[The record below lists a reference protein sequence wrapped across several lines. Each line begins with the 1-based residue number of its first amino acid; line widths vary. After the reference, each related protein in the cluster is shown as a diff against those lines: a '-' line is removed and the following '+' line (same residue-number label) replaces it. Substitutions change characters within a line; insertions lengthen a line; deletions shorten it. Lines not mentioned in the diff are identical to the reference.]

1 MANIVA
7 NIAKGRVV
15 EFYNRV
21 KANDP
26 ANSALIL
33 VPIETTGLETDAVLI
48 DKDDLAAW
56 LSGATNEQ
64 TTMGRKTLTDAD
76 LAALPAPDDTN
87 DRYDISL
94 PTVTWDRG
102 YRQRDQQ
109 DPRLLRQRHH
119 CRHRREHPPAV
130 PVRLRHDAERGR
142 HPDDGR
148 RFLPGELKSAVAA
161 HPRRRPHLELSRAG
175 LAVRRSGS
183 LDPARTSTPAA
194 PPSAASTYPS
204 SGRSK

>member
-1 MANIVA
+1 MSNIVL

-15 EFYNRV
+15 ELYSRV

-33 VPIETTGLETDAVLI
+33 VPIETTGLEADSVLI
-48 DKDDLAAW
+48 DKDDLAAV

-94 PTVTWDRG
+94 PTVTWTAAAGNAISKILVCYDSDTTSG
-102 YRQRDQQ
+102 TD
-109 DPRLLRQRHH
+109 
-119 CRHRREHPPAV
+119 ANIV
-130 PVRLRHDAERGR
+130 PLTLFDFAISPSGADVQMTG
-142 HPDDGR
+142 GV
-148 RFLPGELKSAVAA
+148 FF
-161 HPRRRPHLELSRAG
+161 RA
-175 LAVRRSGS
+175 S
-183 LDPARTSTPAA
+183 
-194 PPSAASTYPS
+194 
-204 SGRSK
+204 